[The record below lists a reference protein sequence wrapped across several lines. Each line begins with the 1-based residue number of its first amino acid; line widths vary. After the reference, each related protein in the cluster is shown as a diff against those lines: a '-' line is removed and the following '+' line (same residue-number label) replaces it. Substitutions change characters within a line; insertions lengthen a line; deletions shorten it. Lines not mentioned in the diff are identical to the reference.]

1 MRDRS
6 LVFEKA
12 GEPMPGIRSQSD
24 KTVDLVVYLLVTLI
38 FIVTAYPL
46 FYVISCSLS
55 SPAAVLRGEVYLWP
69 VRPTVMSYEKIF
81 KEGTLTLGLV
91 NSVQYTLI
99 GTAIN
104 LLLTTTGAY
113 ALSNKELRG
122 RKLFTK
128 MILFTML
135 FNAGLIPTYLVVKD
149 LGMINT
155 LWAITLPNAI
165 GVTNFIIMKSTFEV
179 SIPNDIKEA
188 AYVEGASQIS
198 TFLRIIL
205 PLSLPI
211 IAVMT
216 IFYSVGHWNEYF
228 NALIYLVDK
237 RRHPLQ
243 VVLRDIL
250 VSNEIHEAVSDANT
264 LNGEDRQ
271 ALSEGIRY
279 SIIVV
284 ASLPMVAMYPF
295 FQRFFI
301 KGVMVGA
308 VKG

>member
-1 MRDRS
+1 MS
-6 LVFEKA
+6 
-12 GEPMPGIRSQSD
+12 GIRSGAD
-24 KTVDLVVYLLVTLI
+24 KTVDLVVYILVTLI
-38 FIVTAYPL
+38 LIVTAYPL
-46 FYVISCSLS
+46 IYVVSCSIS

-69 VRPTVMSYEKIF
+69 VRPTFMSYEKIF
-81 KEGTLTLGLV
+81 REGTLTLGLL
-91 NSVQYTLI
+91 NSMKYMVVGTL
-99 GTAIN
+99 IN
-104 LLLTTTGAY
+104 LLFTTTGAY
-113 ALSNKELRG
+113 ALSNKDLRG
-122 RKLFTK
+122 RGLMTK

-149 LGMINT
+149 LNLINKM
-155 LWAITLPNAI
+155 WAIVLPNAI
-165 GVTNFIIMKSTFEV
+165 GVTNFIIMKNTFEV

-188 AYVEGASQIS
+188 AYVEGASHIH
-198 TFLRIIL
+198 TFIRIVL
-205 PLSLPI
+205 PLSMPI
-211 IAVMT
+211 VAVMT

-237 RRHPLQ
+237 QLHPLQ

-250 VSNEIHEAVSDANT
+250 VSNEIHEAIGDANSMGT
-264 LNGEDRQ
+264 EDRQ
-271 ALSEGIRY
+271 AISEGIRY

-295 FQRFFI
+295 FQRFFV

>member
-1 MRDRS
+1 MRRY
-6 LVFEKA
+6 KA
-12 GEPMPGIRSQSD
+12 APCNAVTVAGIRSRAD
-24 KTVDLVVYLLVTLI
+24 KTMDAAVYTVITIVLLA
-38 FIVTAYPL
+38 TAYPL
-46 FYVISCSLS
+46 LYVISCSVS
-55 SPAAVLRGEVYLWP
+55 SPAAVLRGQVYLWP
-69 VRPTVMSYEKIF
+69 VRPTLMSYTKIF
-81 KEGTLTLGLV
+81 TENTLTLGFV
-91 NSVQYTLI
+91 NSVKYTLL
-99 GTAIN
+99 GTVIN
-104 LLLTTTGAY
+104 LFCTTTGAY

-122 RKLFTK
+122 RKVITK
-128 MILFTML
+128 LILFTML

-149 LGMINT
+149 LDLINT
-155 LWAITLPNAI
+155 VWAITLPNAI
-165 GVTNFIIMKSTFEV
+165 GVTNFIIMKNTFEV
-179 SIPNDIKEA
+179 SIPGDIKEA
-188 AYVEGASQIS
+188 AYMEGASHIQ
-198 TFLRIIL
+198 TFIRIIL

-237 RRHPLQ
+237 KMHPLQ
-243 VVLRDIL
+243 VILRDIL
-250 VSNEIHEAVSDANT
+250 VSNEIHEAISDANT
-264 LNGEDRQ
+264 MGGEDRL

-295 FQRFFI
+295 FQRFFV

>member
-1 MRDRS
+1 MRNRS
-6 LVFEKA
+6 LVLEKA
-12 GEPMPGIRSQSD
+12 GVTVSGIRSQSD
-24 KTVDLVVYLLVTLI
+24 RTVDLIVYFFISMI

-46 FYVISCSLS
+46 IYVISCSIS

-69 VRPTVMSYEKIF
+69 IRPTLMSYEKIF
-81 KEGTLTLGLV
+81 KEGTLSLGLG
-91 NSVQYTLI
+91 NSVKYTLI

-104 LLLTTTGAY
+104 LFMTTTGAY
-113 ALSNKELRG
+113 ALSNKDLRG
-122 RKLFTK
+122 RKLITK
-128 MILFTML
+128 LILFTML

-149 LGMINT
+149 LDLINT

-165 GVTNFIIMKSTFEV
+165 GVTNFIIMKNTFEV
-179 SIPNDIKEA
+179 SIPSDIKEA

-198 TFLRIIL
+198 TFIRIIL

-211 IAVMT
+211 VAVMA

-237 RRHPLQ
+237 NMHPLQ

-250 VSNEIHEAVSDANT
+250 VSNEIHEAVGDANT
-264 LNGEDRQ
+264 FNNEDRL

-284 ASLPMVAMYPF
+284 ASLPMIAMYPF
-295 FQRFFI
+295 FQRFFV